1 MHVNKSFILIFI
13 VMLLVGS
20 VSSFMGSTWAVISW
34 SFVYTDYPIITYEIG
49 YEEQSSDICSESS
62 SINLSSNLTN
72 VTGSTTTN
80 ITDLMPGTRY
90 LFAVRAYTVNSYG
103 QWRIVV
109 NETLNLPII
118 VTITGKVLYDVW
130 LCMLIMR

>member
-1 MHVNKSFILIFI
+1 MHVNKIFILIFI
-13 VMLLVGS
+13 VMLLVGL

-34 SFVYTDYPIITYEIG
+34 NFVYTDYPIITYEIG

-62 SINLSSNLTN
+62 SISLFNLTN
-72 VTGSTTTN
+72 VTSSTTTN

-90 LFAVRAYTVNSYG
+90 LFAIRAYTVNSYG
-103 QWRIVV
+103 EWRIVA

-118 VTITGKVLYDVW
+118 VTITGKALYDVL
-130 LCMLIMR
+130 LCMVIMS

>member
-1 MHVNKSFILIFI
+1 MHVDKIFILIFI
-13 VMLLVGS
+13 VMLLVGL

-49 YEEQSSDICSESS
+49 YEEQPSDICSESS
-62 SINLSSNLTN
+62 SISLSSNLTN
-72 VTGSTTTN
+72 VTSSTTTN
-80 ITDLMPGTRY
+80 ITDLMPGARY

-103 QWRIVV
+103 EWRIVA

-118 VTITGKVLYDVW
+118 VTITGKALYDVL
-130 LCMLIMR
+130 LCMVIMR

>member
-1 MHVNKSFILIFI
+1 MHVDKIFILIFI
-13 VMLLVGS
+13 VMLLVGL

-34 SFVYTDYPIITYEIG
+34 NFVHTDYPIITYEIG
-49 YEEQSSDICSESS
+49 YEEQPSDICSESS
-62 SINLSSNLTN
+62 SISLSSNLTN
-72 VTGSTTTN
+72 VTSSTTTN

-103 QWRIVV
+103 EWRIVA

-118 VTITGKVLYDVW
+118 VTITGKALYDVL
-130 LCMLIMR
+130 LCMVIMH

>member
-1 MHVNKSFILIFI
+1 MYVNKSFILIFI

-34 SFVYTDYPIITYEIG
+34 SFVYTDYPIITYEVG

-62 SINLSSNLTN
+62 SINLFNLTN
-72 VTGSTTTN
+72 VTSSTTTN

-118 VTITGKVLYDVW
+118 VTITGKALYDVW
-130 LCMLIMR
+130 LCMVIMR